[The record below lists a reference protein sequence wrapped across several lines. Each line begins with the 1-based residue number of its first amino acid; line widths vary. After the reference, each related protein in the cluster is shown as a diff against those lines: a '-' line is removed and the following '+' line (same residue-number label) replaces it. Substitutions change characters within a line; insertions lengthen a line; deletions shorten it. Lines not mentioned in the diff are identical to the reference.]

1 MTRNKYKLEFLSY
14 DFYIK
19 QSNAR
24 YIVNLDNPTR
34 CSKGLSCLLDTFPL
48 VVLIVIFQL
57 WVVRILSTLGS
68 DVIIITIPQS

>member
-34 CSKGLSCLLDTFPL
+34 RSKGLICLLDTFPL

-57 WVVRILSTLGS
+57 
-68 DVIIITIPQS
+68 

>member
-19 QSNAR
+19 QSNVR

-34 CSKGLSCLLDTFPL
+34 CSKGLICLLDTFPL

-68 DVIIITIPQS
+68 DVIIITITQS

>member
-34 CSKGLSCLLDTFPL
+34 RSKGLICLLDTFPL

-68 DVIIITIPQS
+68 DVIIITITQS

>member
-34 CSKGLSCLLDTFPL
+34 YSKGLSCLLDTFPL

-57 WVVRILSTLGS
+57 
-68 DVIIITIPQS
+68 